1 VPRRPSR
8 GQRGFSL
15 IEILAVVIIIGLT
28 LSLVLPNMA
37 ATRASRLKQHALDIA
52 ARLELARERAI
63 VTGIPHRLFI
73 DLGEGSYRVEWF
85 VTSDEAYASLDEL
98 DAPPEEPPADPNMLE
113 VDAYGNLLVS
123 LSPPIGEQANYFAV
137 PNRFGNADRLP
148 DEIYFVGIDTWEG
161 WIERGGV
168 QIVFERDGT
177 TDFTEIHLADAWDH
191 LVVIEIQPLLDT
203 VRVHTG
209 E

>member
-1 VPRRPSR
+1 VPRRQSR

-15 IEILAVVIIIGLT
+15 IEILAVVIIIGLA

-63 VTGIPHRLFI
+63 VTGIPHRLFV
-73 DLGEGSYRVEWF
+73 DLQGGGYRLDWF
-85 VTSDEAYASLDEL
+85 VTEDEAYASLDEL
-98 DAPPEEPPADPNMLE
+98 DAPEEPPADPNMPE

-123 LSPPIGEQANYFAV
+123 LSPPIGEQADYFAV

-177 TDFTEIHLADAWDH
+177 TDFTEIHLADAWDN
-191 LVVIEIQPLLDT
+191 LVVIEVQPLLDT
-203 VRVHTG
+203 VRIHTR